1 MTTQEIL
8 VKAKEAKP
16 YLSTLSE
23 EAKNSALSAMAD
35 ALEKDTDSIL
45 EANSQDMEA
54 VRGTIGN
61 VMLDRLMLSKERIG
75 GMAQGIRDVISL
87 PDPVGRVLTQRT
99 NADGLHIKKV
109 SVPVGVIAIIYESR
123 PNVTSDAAALCIK
136 SGNVCILR
144 GGKEAYRSSHAIVNA
159 MKKGLE
165 KAGFRPDIIQILDDT
180 SRSGASEL
188 MTASGFVDLL
198 IPRGGAGLIR
208 ACVENATVPCIETGT
223 GICTVYVDKDADQ
236 EKALKIIENAKTQ
249 RPSVCNA
256 EETCLVARSI
266 AHDFLPKLKKVLVDD
281 RTAAGKVPVELRLC
295 PEALAIIP
303 GKAAEEK
310 DFDTEFLDYI
320 LAVKVVSGVEEAA
333 EHIAKHSTH
342 HSEAI
347 ITENQQNADWF
358 TSHVDSA
365 AVYVNAS
372 TRFTDGG
379 QFGLGCEMGI
389 STQKLHAR
397 GPMGLEELTSY
408 KYVIIGNGQVRK

>member
-8 VKAKEAKP
+8 VKAEEAKP

-99 NADGLHIKKV
+99 NADGLLIKKV

-180 SRSGASEL
+180 SRSGAGISSVL
-188 MTASGFVDLL
+188 AHP
-198 IPRGGAGLIR
+198 IAR
-208 ACVENATVPCIETGT
+208 TV
-223 GICTVYVDKDADQ
+223 
-236 EKALKIIENAKTQ
+236 NAK
-249 RPSVCNA
+249 
-256 EETCLVARSI
+256 
-266 AHDFLPKLKKVLVDD
+266 
-281 RTAAGKVPVELRLC
+281 
-295 PEALAIIP
+295 
-303 GKAAEEK
+303 
-310 DFDTEFLDYI
+310 
-320 LAVKVVSGVEEAA
+320 
-333 EHIAKHSTH
+333 
-342 HSEAI
+342 
-347 ITENQQNADWF
+347 
-358 TSHVDSA
+358 
-365 AVYVNAS
+365 
-372 TRFTDGG
+372 
-379 QFGLGCEMGI
+379 
-389 STQKLHAR
+389 
-397 GPMGLEELTSY
+397 
-408 KYVIIGNGQVRK
+408 